1 MSLWYVVFS
10 RPRQEKVAKANLD
23 RQGFRTYLPMIK
35 HPKRRRGRWV
45 DVIEPLFPRY
55 LFIELEFGEQD
66 ISPVRSTFG
75 VVDFVRFG
83 LWPASAPGGFVES
96 LIADEDPV
104 LACHCI
110 GTQPFKQGD
119 RVTIVAGPLA
129 GTSAIF
135 EEPTGEG
142 RVALLLELLGR
153 TNRVMVD
160 RNEIVLDT

>member
-1 MSLWYVVFS
+1 MSSWYVVFS

-23 RQGFRTYLPMIK
+23 QQGFRTYLPMLK

-45 DVIEPLFPRY
+45 EVIEPLFPRY

-66 ISPVRSTFG
+66 ISPVRSTLG
-75 VVDFVRFG
+75 VVGFVRFG
-83 LWPASAPGGFVES
+83 LWPAAAPSDFVES
-96 LIADEDPV
+96 LIAAEDPV
-104 LACHCI
+104 LACHCM
-110 GTQPFKQGD
+110 GSQPFKRGD

-129 GTSAIF
+129 GTTAIF

-153 TNRVMVD
+153 TNRVMVERD
-160 RNEIVLDT
+160 GIVSDG